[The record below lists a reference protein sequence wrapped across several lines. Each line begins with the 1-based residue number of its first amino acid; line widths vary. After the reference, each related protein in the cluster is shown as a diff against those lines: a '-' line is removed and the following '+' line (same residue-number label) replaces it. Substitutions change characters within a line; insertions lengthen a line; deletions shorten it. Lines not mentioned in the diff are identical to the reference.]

1 MMTTS
6 TLSLTHSLGINELE
20 SHLQKLLPDALMPN
34 PIEDQ
39 SEPSDTEGQEIQL
52 LDGLRRGDETAFRSL
67 IEQYHT
73 RLLRVARAYVSSEA
87 VAEEVVQETWLGVLE
102 GIHRFEGRSS
112 LKTWIFRILTNRAK
126 TRGQREHRY
135 VSFSDATPQGDQDD
149 DSAMEPERFHTSGA
163 RTGQWAVPPTTWDA
177 QTPERLLSSKEGM
190 TLLKQAI
197 QKLPANQRQII
208 ILRDIEGI
216 DSEEICQTMNISAT
230 NQRVL
235 LHRARTKVRSD
246 LNHYI
251 QGH

>member
-1 MMTTS
+1 
-6 TLSLTHSLGINELE
+6 
-20 SHLQKLLPDALMPN
+20 
-34 PIEDQ
+34 
-39 SEPSDTEGQEIQL
+39 
-52 LDGLRRGDETAFRSL
+52 
-67 IEQYHT
+67 
-73 RLLRVARAYVSSEA
+73 
-87 VAEEVVQETWLGVLE
+87 
-102 GIHRFEGRSS
+102 
-112 LKTWIFRILTNRAK
+112 
-126 TRGQREHRY
+126 
-135 VSFSDATPQGDQDD
+135 
-149 DSAMEPERFHTSGA
+149 
-163 RTGQWAVPPTTWDA
+163 
-177 QTPERLLSSKEGM
+177 M